1 MIGDEP
7 CSSQPVQFG
16 GKRKG
21 APPPTFKPSYHCTGY
36 VVLWFPKFPTSFLFR
51 RKAEGRQRPGAG
63 PPPGLI

>member
-7 CSSQPVQFG
+7 CSSQPVQLVAK
-16 GKRKG
+16 GKEH
-21 APPPTFKPSYHCTGY
+21 PLPLSSNCTDY
-36 VVLWFPKFPTSFLFR
+36 EVLWFPKFPTSFRFR